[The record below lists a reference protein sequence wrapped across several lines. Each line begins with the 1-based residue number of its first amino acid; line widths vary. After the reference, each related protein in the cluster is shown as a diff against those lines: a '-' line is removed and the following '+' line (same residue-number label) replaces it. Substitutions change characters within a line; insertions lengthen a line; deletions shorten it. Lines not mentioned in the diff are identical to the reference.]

1 MGLISKNYEYFEG
14 NMRTYN
20 EKMSIYHGMASAVA
34 TNMSNS
40 YIPIFAMTILGATNY
55 QVGLISSLPPLVT
68 LLMTLPAAILLNR
81 AIEQKKLVAFSVLAA
96 RFVFLLIAFVSY
108 VPGSFGSWILLL
120 LIATMSIPNTMAN
133 MGWQSFI
140 GNIIEDHRRAQFFS
154 DRNRLLTIVGLIVT
168 LIIGLLMKDATA
180 NAVTYQILFMFTFI
194 VGIFELY
201 FLLKHNEPIRE
212 EVSATR
218 KRAMDWSIFKN
229 NRYVLFLVVALVFNF
244 GWQMAWGLFNIY
256 NIRYAEAT
264 IFWVSMFNVGSMI
277 AQIFSFSLWRKWSQ
291 KYGNMSVFVWVA
303 FGMSSAPLL
312 TVLSTNHLYLV
323 AMYML
328 SGFFVSG
335 TVLILFNLLLE
346 NSPQEVRT
354 YCITSYNV
362 LLAIIAFTSPQIGIW
377 LLEMYSM
384 EVAMYLSTGMR
395 LLAAFGFFVLYIIRK
410 KREITM

>member
-1 MGLISKNYEYFEG
+1 
-14 NMRTYN
+14 MRTYN

-81 AIEQKKLVAFSVLAA
+81 AIEQKRLVAFSVLAA
-96 RFVFLLIAFVSY
+96 RFVFLLIAFISY
-108 VPGSFGSWILLL
+108 VPGSFGSWLLL
-120 LIATMSIPNTMAN
+120 GLIATMSIPNTMVN

-140 GNIIEDHRRAQFFS
+140 GNLIEDHRRAQFFS

-168 LIIGLLMKDATA
+168 LIIGIVMKDTTA
-180 NAVTYQILFMFTFI
+180 SNLTYQVLFTFTFL
-194 VGIFELY
+194 VGIVELY
-201 FLLKHNEPIRE
+201 FLMKHEEPVRA
-212 EVSATR
+212 VSQNK

-229 NRYVLFLVVALVFNF
+229 NQYVLFLVIALVFNF

-264 IFWVSMFNVGSMI
+264 IFWVSMFNVGSMVT
-277 AQIFSFSLWRKWSQ
+277 QILSFSLWRKWSQ
-291 KYGNMSVFVWVA
+291 KNGNMRVFVWVA
-303 FGMSSAPLL
+303 FGMSTAPLL
-312 TVLSTNHLYLV
+312 TVLSTNHFYLV
-323 AMYML
+323 AMNVL
-328 SGFFVSG
+328 SGFFISG

-346 NSPQEVRT
+346 NSPTEVRT

-362 LLAIIAFTSPQIGIW
+362 LLAIIAFSSPQIGIW
-377 LLEMYSM
+377 LLETYSM
-384 EVAMYLSTGMR
+384 GTAMYLSTAMR
-395 LLAAFGFFVLYIIRK
+395 LLAAMGFLLLYIIRK
-410 KREITM
+410 KRAIAV

>member
-1 MGLISKNYEYFEG
+1 
-14 NMRTYN
+14 
-20 EKMSIYHGMASAVA
+20 MSIYHGMASAVA

-201 FLLKHNEPIRE
+201 FLLKHDEPIRE

>member
-1 MGLISKNYEYFEG
+1 
-14 NMRTYN
+14 MRTYN

-108 VPGSFGSWILLL
+108 VPGSFGSWILLG
-120 LIATMSIPNTMAN
+120 LIAAMSVPNTMAN

-168 LIIGLLMKDATA
+168 LIIGIVMKDATA
-180 NAVTYQILFMFTFI
+180 NAMTYQILFLFTFLI
-194 VGIFELY
+194 GVVELY
-201 FLLKHNEPIRE
+201 YLMKHDEPVRA
-212 EVSATR
+212 VSE
-218 KRAMDWSIFKN
+218 KKQSAMDWSIFKN
-229 NRYVLFLVVALVFNF
+229 NQYVLFLVVALVFNF

-264 IFWVSMFNVGSMI
+264 IFWVSMFNVGSMV
-277 AQIFSFSLWRKWSQ
+277 AQILSFSLWRKWSV
-291 KYGNMSVFVWVA
+291 KYGNMRVFVWVA
-303 FGMSSAPLL
+303 FGMSTAPLL
-312 TVLSTNHLYLV
+312 TVLSTNHYYLV
-323 AMYML
+323 AMFAL

-362 LLAIIAFTSPQIGIW
+362 LLAIVAFTSPQIGIW
-377 LLEMYSM
+377 LLETYSM
-384 EVAMYLSTGMR
+384 EIAMYLSTTMR
-395 LLAAFGFFVLYIIRK
+395 FIAALGFFVLYIIRR
-410 KREITM
+410 KRVTV

>member
-1 MGLISKNYEYFEG
+1 MK
-14 NMRTYN
+14 TYN

-68 LLMTLPAAILLNR
+68 LLMTLPAAFLLNR

-108 VPGSFGSWILLL
+108 APGSLGSWLLL
-120 LIATMSIPNTMAN
+120 GLIAAMSIPNTMAN

-140 GNIIEDHRRAQFFS
+140 GNLIEDQRRAQFFS

-168 LIIGLLMKDATA
+168 LVIGIVMKDATA
-180 NAVTYQILFMFTFI
+180 NAMTYQLLFMVTFL
-194 VGIFELY
+194 VGIVELY
-201 FLLKHNEPIRE
+201 FLMKHDEPVRA
-212 EVSATR
+212 VADKN

-229 NRYVLFLVVALVFNF
+229 NQYVRFLVVALVFNF

-264 IFWVSMFNVGSMI
+264 IFWVSMFNVGSMVT
-277 AQIFSFSLWRKWSQ
+277 QIFSFSLWRKWSQ
-291 KYGNMSVFVWVA
+291 KYGNMRVFVWVA
-303 FGMSSAPLL
+303 FGMSTAPLL
-312 TVLSTNHLYLV
+312 TILSTNYYYLV
-323 AMYML
+323 GMNVT

-354 YCITSYNV
+354 YCITTYNV
-362 LLAIIAFTSPQIGIW
+362 LLAIIAFTAPQIGIW
-377 LLEMYSM
+377 LLETYSM
-384 EVAMYLSTGMR
+384 NNAMVISTMMR
-395 LLAAFGFFVLYIIRK
+395 FLAAVCFLVLYVIRK
-410 KREITM
+410 KRITIV

>member
-1 MGLISKNYEYFEG
+1 
-14 NMRTYN
+14 MRTYN

-108 VPGSFGSWILLL
+108 APGSFGSWILLG
-120 LIATMSIPNTMAN
+120 LIAAMSVPNTMAN

-168 LIIGLLMKDATA
+168 LIIGIVMKDATA
-180 NAVTYQILFMFTFI
+180 NAMTYQILFLFTFLI
-194 VGIFELY
+194 GVVELY
-201 FLLKHNEPIRE
+201 FLMKHDEPVRA
-212 EVSATR
+212 VSE
-218 KRAMDWSIFKN
+218 KKQRAMDWSIFKN
-229 NRYVLFLVVALVFNF
+229 NQYVLFLVVALVFNF

-264 IFWVSMFNVGSMI
+264 IFWISMFNVGSMV
-277 AQIFSFSLWRKWSQ
+277 AQILSFSLWRKWSV
-291 KYGNMSVFVWVA
+291 KYGNMRVFVWVA
-303 FGMSSAPLL
+303 FGMSTAPLL
-312 TVLSTNHLYLV
+312 TVLSTNHYYLV
-323 AMYML
+323 AMFVL

-362 LLAIIAFTSPQIGIW
+362 LLAIVAFTSPQIGIW
-377 LLEMYSM
+377 LLETYSM
-384 EVAMYLSTGMR
+384 EIAMYLSTTMR
-395 LLAAFGFFVLYIIRK
+395 FIAALGFFVLYIIRR
-410 KREITM
+410 KRVTV

>member
-1 MGLISKNYEYFEG
+1 
-14 NMRTYN
+14 MRTYN

-81 AIEQKKLVAFSVLAA
+81 AIEQKRLVAFSVLAA
-96 RFVFLLIAFVSY
+96 RFVFLLIAFISY
-108 VPGSFGSWILLL
+108 VPGSFGSWLLL
-120 LIATMSIPNTMAN
+120 GLIATMSIPNTMVN

-140 GNIIEDHRRAQFFS
+140 GNLIEDHRRAQFFS

-168 LIIGLLMKDATA
+168 LIIGIVMKDTTA
-180 NAVTYQILFMFTFI
+180 SSLTYQVLFTFTFL
-194 VGIFELY
+194 VGIVELY
-201 FLLKHNEPIRE
+201 FLMKHEEPVRA
-212 EVSATR
+212 VSQNK

-229 NRYVLFLVVALVFNF
+229 NQYVLFLVIALVFNF

-264 IFWVSMFNVGSMI
+264 IFWVSMFNVGSMVT
-277 AQIFSFSLWRKWSQ
+277 QILSFSLWRKWSQ
-291 KYGNMSVFVWVA
+291 KNGNMRVFVWVA
-303 FGMSSAPLL
+303 FGMSTAPLL
-312 TVLSTNHLYLV
+312 TVLSTNHFYLV
-323 AMYML
+323 AMNVL
-328 SGFFVSG
+328 SGFFISG

-346 NSPQEVRT
+346 NSPTEVRT

-362 LLAIIAFTSPQIGIW
+362 LLAIIAFSSPQIGIW
-377 LLEMYSM
+377 LLETYSM
-384 EVAMYLSTGMR
+384 GTAMYLSTAMR
-395 LLAAFGFFVLYIIRK
+395 LLAAMGFLLLYIIRK
-410 KREITM
+410 KRAIAV